1 MLKMQIHRIAKNSI
15 IAAIIGS
22 SIASCSNES
31 TKQGFSI
38 NGSNDHQADGYAY
51 LYVLL
56 PEYQKIMP
64 IDSAKLKSG
73 KFQFEGETEEPMEAY
88 IKFSG
93 DSLSY
98 DFILTN
104 NRLEMN
110 VSSSSYSVHGSPS
123 NRQLS
128 KLLSYRDEFNRR
140 RDALQKEYK
149 KNIADSILTRTVE
162 DSLMASYHQVGIDY
176 RQKLVKTLSFSA
188 PRYPL
193 MGKMALRVFSKDL
206 LQCQADSIKSLIS
219 E

>member
-15 IAAIIGS
+15 LATIIGLAIAA
-22 SIASCSNES
+22 CSNEA
-31 TKQGFSI
+31 TKHTFTIDGV
-38 NGSNDHQADGYAY
+38 NDHQMDGYAY

-64 IDSAKLKSG
+64 IDSVKLKSG

-110 VSSSSYSVHGSPS
+110 VSSSNYSVQGSPS

-128 KLLSYRDEFNRR
+128 KLLGYREEFRKR
-140 RDALQKEYK
+140 RDTLQKEYK

-162 DSLMASYHQVGIDY
+162 DSLMVAYHQVGIDY
-176 RQKLVKTLSFSA
+176 RQKLVKTLSFSV

-193 MGKMALRVFSKDL
+193 MGKMALRIFGKDL
-206 LQCQADSIKSLIS
+206 LQHQADSIKSLIV